1 MSTEI
6 QAAPKRS
13 FMVKNLMPGL
23 SEVGKIKIGVKGR
36 ETTSRGGAT
45 FQPPQKLDHFL
56 VTTLMRGSD
65 GNYLIDREVHE
76 KYGEKPRSLP
86 VRLVYNDPELNFQSR
101 YVCFKGKNLWCS
113 GDGEQACRREPSGNM
128 QERTCPCELQN
139 PEYAGTADRPK
150 CKINGTLSVMIDGV
164 SRVGGVW
171 KLRTT
176 SYNSVVGI
184 TSSLSLIA
192 TLTGGIVAGLPFDL
206 TLRPKTAIVPSSGQS
221 TLIWVVGIEYR
232 GTVEDLQ
239 SIAYERAKNQA
250 LYYAKMEQIET
261 QARKLI
267 VHDPSIIDVSEAKDI
282 IEEFY
287 PEQAEIEI
295 AKRQGNN
302 TPTGTGNQAQ
312 AQNST
317 KSSSGNGGGTTE
329 PAANAK
335 HSTADKAATP
345 EGEEPEDLDDPLTGA
360 ICHAL
365 FHQDGARDRWVERV
379 NKGMEDIHLTN
390 AIKKEFGEAGNKDD
404 FAWSGDKPAI
414 YQNGKL
420 IISGQYL
427 VEKVRSI
434 LQIPYPQKST
444 NGNGG
449 NGQQRQES
457 KPSSRRRANNFNVD
471 PDKFDGAAK
480 LQTCG
485 VTPEQLLV
493 IREHARTVPGA
504 SALIKSTMADLGISE
519 LSFLRV
525 AEASELV
532 TKLRKLKNE
541 VNATISASGEA
552 DPEPPAPMPDGDMP
566 TDLTDCP
573 VSGDRVSI
581 EKYCLVICRNRKEL
595 GWCPAIDEIPAE
607 VSL

>member
-36 ETTSRGGAT
+36 EITSRGGAT

-164 SRVGGVW
+164 AKVGGVW

-184 TSSLSLIA
+184 TSSLSLIS

-206 TLRPKTAIVPSSGQS
+206 TLRPKTAIVPTSGQS
-221 TLIWVVGIEYR
+221 TLVWVVGIEYR

-250 LYYAKMEQIET
+250 LYYAKMDQIEH

-267 VHDPSIIDVSEAKDI
+267 VHDPSIIDVTEAKDI

-287 PEQAEIEI
+287 PEQAALELQ
-295 AKRQGNN
+295 RGQGGNAPN
-302 TPTGTGNQAQ
+302 STGNQTQGQ
-312 AQNST
+312 AQPGPE
-317 KSSSGNGGGTTE
+317 SGTDGGNITE
-329 PAANAK
+329 PAVNAEPANAG
-335 HSTADKAATP
+335 TEATPADKKP
-345 EGEEPEDLDDPLTGA
+345 DDLLNGA

-365 FHQDGARDRWVERV
+365 FHLDGARDRWAERIA
-379 NKGMEDIHLTN
+379 KGMEDIHLAN
-390 AIKKEFGEAGNKDD
+390 AIRKEFGEGGNTDN
-404 FAWSGDKPAI
+404 FGWYSEKPSI
-414 YQNGKL
+414 MVDGKTVL
-420 IISGQYL
+420 SGQFL
-427 VEKVRSI
+427 VEKVREI
-434 LQIPYPQKST
+434 LSIPYPQKTT

-449 NGQQRQES
+449 TGQQDA
-457 KPSSRRRANNFNVD
+457 KPGFRRRANNFNVD
-471 PDKFDGAAK
+471 PDKFDGASK

-485 VTPEQLLV
+485 VTPDQLLV
-493 IREHARTVPGA
+493 IREHARTVAGA
-504 SALIKSTMADLGISE
+504 SDVIKQTMADLGIAE
-519 LSFLRV
+519 LSFLRP
-525 AEASELV
+525 AEAS
-532 TKLRKLKNE
+532 KLIASLRELKNE
-541 VNATISASGEA
+541 VDAPAGHEAESA
-552 DPEPPAPMPDGDMP
+552 DPDQSSSATTSNDMP
-566 TDLTDCP
+566 TDLIDCP
-573 VSGDRVSI
+573 VSGDRVSV
-581 EKYCLVICRNRKEL
+581 EKYCKSICHARKDK
-595 GWCPAIDEIPAE
+595 GWCPACDPIPSD
-607 VSL
+607 VKI